1 MKQLILGAALVL
13 PGSKHVRFPPAVKQS
28 TYSSITL
35 FGLAGCGGGGEQV
48 GDVSLGAYVPP
59 PANYEPPVS
68 VDLNFKVLEAELVQ
82 PYWTASLLMDAP
94 ERSVEPMLEQYSR
107 AIEYAFPS
115 MQPPYEQTEVVGW
128 QASNLAMQAA
138 GREIFNKLD
147 AYLNVSFVEVTNP
160 SDMNVVSISV
170 SDQSATLGFA
180 YFPSID
186 LEIGMDVFIS
196 DDYAAPRFIDSELTN
211 YDYEIMLHEIYHAL
225 GLKHPFMADGDN
237 TNILSSHESIST
249 YTVMSY
255 NLDPS
260 TFSGDAR
267 VLDLMALT
275 ELYGVNPSY
284 NSGNDTYSFS
294 NSSGVFIIDG
304 GGRDTI
310 TYEGTQNAFVDLR
323 SGGHS
328 YLGVKSAYITA
339 AKQLTIS
346 SGSSIEDA
354 ATGSGNDTIIGSSG
368 DNSLSGGSGD
378 DSIFGGEGIDVIIP
392 GSGSDI
398 IDLSEDVQER
408 DTVEI
413 SVANNAG
420 DLDIVYGFAQGVS
433 GDCVVL
439 GDILP
444 NGLDFLP
451 LISLVNVPEFD
462 ITSSVVRVVGA
473 NLGTSHDVATALE
486 TGILTNLSLPQQS
499 QSILLCADTQETGEE
514 QRLYFAS
521 TMTGELTINHLAVFQ
536 GNYLDIDLW
545 SNANFAGLA

>member
-1 MKQLILGAALVL
+1 MIPLMTNPSR
-13 PGSKHVRFPPAVKQS
+13 PGSKHKRLRPAVKQS

-35 FGLAGCGGGGEQV
+35 FGLAGCGGGGEQG
-48 GDVSLGAYVPP
+48 GDGSLGSYVPP
-59 PANYEPPVS
+59 PANYDPPVS

-107 AIEYAFPS
+107 VIEYAFPS
-115 MQPPYEQTEVVGW
+115 MQPPYEQAEVVGW
-128 QASNLAMQAA
+128 QGANLAMQAA
-138 GREIFNKLD
+138 GRQIFDKLD

-160 SDMNVVSISV
+160 SDMNVVSISA

-186 LEIGMDVFIS
+186 FEIGMDVFIS
-196 DDYAAPRFIDSELTN
+196 DDYAAPRLIGSELTN

-237 TNILSSHESIST
+237 TSILSSLESIST

-255 NLDPS
+255 NLAPS

-310 TYEGTQNAFVDLR
+310 IYEGTQNAFVDLR

-328 YLGVKSAYITA
+328 YLAVKSGYITA

-354 ATGSGNDTIIGSSG
+354 ATGAGNDTIIGSSG

-378 DSIFGGEGIDVIIP
+378 DNIFAGEGRDTVISGRGADV
-392 GSGSDI
+392 

-408 DTVEI
+408 DTVKFNGESTADGPDTI
-413 SVANNAG
+413 
-420 DLDIVYGFAQGVS
+420 YGFTQGVS
-433 GDCVVL
+433 GDCLDL
-439 GDILP
+439 GDLLP
-444 NGLDFLP
+444 LSFDFLP
-451 LISLVNVPEFD
+451 LISVTNVPELNID
-462 ITSSVVRVVGA
+462 AAVVRVVGA
-473 NLGTSHDVATALE
+473 NLDTSDDLALE
-486 TGILTNLSLPQQS
+486 LNMGSLTSLNLLGQS
-499 QSILLCADTQETGEE
+499 NSILVCADSQETGVE
-514 QRLYFAS
+514 QRLYAAS
-521 TMTGELTINHLAVFQ
+521 TINGELTVDQLAVFQ
-536 GNYLDIDLW
+536 GNYLDIDMW
-545 SNANFAGLA
+545 SSANFVSVV